1 MQTEP
6 DSAGMRKTLSELDL
20 FICQDIFMTQT
31 TMLADV
37 ILPATSW
44 GEHEGV
50 FTASDRSF
58 QHFDA
63 AVPPKGECRHDWE
76 IFADL
81 STRMG
86 YPMHYDN
93 TEQIWNE
100 CISLCPNFVGA
111 TYEKMAPEG
120 GYAQWPVKST
130 DVNDH
135 GTPDMFAGGKFTTK
149 DGRANL
155 MAHDWEAP
163 SELPDDEYPL
173 ILCTVRE
180 VGHYSCRSMTGNCKT
195 LALLADEPGFVRMNP
210 ADAQARGIKNGD
222 IVSIHSRRGQ
232 VYSRADVSDRINKGT
247 VYMTYQWWIGKCN
260 ELTMHKVD
268 PVSHTPE
275 DKFSACQVDAIADQV
290 WAEGEVERQ
299 YTELKQALVDAAAPQ
314 DVEPGAAKF
323 DDEAHVNQIV

>member
-1 MQTEP
+1 
-6 DSAGMRKTLSELDL
+6 MRP
-20 FICQDIFMTQT
+20 FRPR
-31 TMLADV
+31 A
-37 ILPATSW
+37 
-44 GEHEGV
+44 
-50 FTASDRSF
+50 R
-58 QHFDA
+58 
-63 AVPPKGECRHDWE
+63 
-76 IFADL
+76 
-81 STRMG
+81 
-86 YPMHYDN
+86 
-93 TEQIWNE
+93 NE

-260 ELTMHKVD
+260 ELTIHKVD

-323 DDEAHVNQIV
+323 DDETHVNQIV